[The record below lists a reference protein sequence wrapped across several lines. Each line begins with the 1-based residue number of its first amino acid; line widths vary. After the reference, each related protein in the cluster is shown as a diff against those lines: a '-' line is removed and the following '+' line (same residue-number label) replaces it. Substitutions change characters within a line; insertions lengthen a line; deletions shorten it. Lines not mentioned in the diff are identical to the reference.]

1 MDPQNKEVRQC
12 PIFDPK
18 YYTHWSSLVPG
29 PPWGKGPGDKANTG
43 GMQLLHVY
51 FCILH
56 QIREEDLKWAQELV
70 KQKEATKEQSE
81 QRRMAQRETGV
92 RARTSQHGGT
102 PGVSFS

>member
-81 QRRMAQRETGV
+81 TKEDGSEGDRSESKDQPTWWYPRGII
-92 RARTSQHGGT
+92 
-102 PGVSFS
+102 